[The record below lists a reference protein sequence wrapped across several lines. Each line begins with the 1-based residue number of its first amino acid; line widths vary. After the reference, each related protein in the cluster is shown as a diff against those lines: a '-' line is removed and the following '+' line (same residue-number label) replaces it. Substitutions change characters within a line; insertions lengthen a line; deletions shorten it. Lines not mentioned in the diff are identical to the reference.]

1 MNTLQIMLIEKVVVW
16 SKNGDMYRKILELV
30 EVYTSK
36 NMTGEE
42 KQKEVHYSI
51 SAWFYTATPWV
62 IALLIELA
70 VGSLKS
76 RSKK

>member
-30 EVYTSK
+30 EVYTSR

-42 KQKEVHYSI
+42 KQKEVYHST
-51 SAWFYTATPWV
+51 SAWFNTAAPWL

-70 VGSLKS
+70 VGSLKN